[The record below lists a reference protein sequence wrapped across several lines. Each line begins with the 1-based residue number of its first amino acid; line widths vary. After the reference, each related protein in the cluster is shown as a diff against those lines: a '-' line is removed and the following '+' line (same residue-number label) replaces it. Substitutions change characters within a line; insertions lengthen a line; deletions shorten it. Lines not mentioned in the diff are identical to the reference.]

1 MRGATVAILITLDS
15 NERGSERAKALA
27 LAVGGD
33 PAYELAGFAELPVD
47 LQFHLHKEC
56 KKYEQDVAC
65 EPCSMGPCV
74 QDFRVN
80 VELKE
85 IHDFWQSKNTGHL
98 GQQCLEMI
106 AQGPPGFVAVFGS
119 LQEVLSAVP
128 KVKAVQ
134 NPSGMRKAQARSQ
147 MDIDS
152 DISTARAF
160 CADLAACNVPV
171 FFLDRDQDITYGGR
185 TYHHPGHKL
194 AFQWILSYAK
204 HILTGPSLS
213 SWLPRFPVEPR
224 GYGVLCSVPGIG
236 DVAARG
242 LLEAYGSIGQIA
254 HEAALNFDG
263 LAATKVNGK
272 AIGPAKAR
280 KLAEVLS

>member
-1 MRGATVAILITLDS
+1 MSPSPISVLLDS
-15 NERGSERAKALA
+15 NEKGSDRAKALA

-33 PAYELAGFAELPVD
+33 PTYDLQGFTELPVD
-47 LQFHLHKEC
+47 MR
-56 KKYEQDVAC
+56 VI
-65 EPCSMGPCV
+65 SMKSVPSPDGPNMWTFPIC
-74 QDFRVN
+74 N

-85 IHDFWQSKNTGHL
+85 IPDFWASKGSGHL
-98 GQQCLEMI
+98 GQQVLEI
-106 AQGPPGFVAVFGS
+106 VAQGQPGFVAVFGS

-134 NPSGMRKAQARSQ
+134 NPSGMRKHQVRSQ
-147 MDIDS
+147 CDIQG

-160 CADLAACNVPV
+160 SADLAACGVPV
-171 FFLDRDQDITYGGR
+171 HFLSSNHEESFG
-185 TYHHPGHKL
+185 
-194 AFQWILSYAK
+194 WILSYAK
-204 HILTGPSLS
+204 HILQGPALS

-224 GYGVLCSVPGIG
+224 GYGVLCSIPGIG

-242 LLEAYGSIGQIA
+242 LLQAYGSVGQIA

-280 KLAEVLS
+280 KLAEVLG